1 MKKIII
7 YLLLISFVVSLTS
20 CNDGNKFKVV
30 SSDDYNKELFYQN
43 DLDTIGADPSVIY
56 ISEGE
61 QEGYYYMYITSDE
74 IEVSGYLAYR
84 SKDLVD
90 WECMGTALTS
100 YKEKDENG
108 NTYIGFGIN
117 EYWAPEVI
125 YDKNTMLY
133 YMFYTANSY
142 DTPKN
147 VEYYFFGDIAVS
159 DKPEGPFIPYNKY
172 FDNEPVLID
181 EKKKTYLYEPMFDF
195 RKMDNDDPL
204 YETRTDGYMK
214 VIDFSPFVDPE
225 TGKKYAYFTRDLY
238 PEKQIVSSKIYVI
251 GLDDDFKP
259 KYDDVHLLTVPNKIR
274 VDDKTQSQSLS
285 EGKVNEG
292 AFCVYH
298 NGKYYLLY
306 SVCSYMLK
314 AYAVHMAVAD
324 SPTGPF
330 TKLLP
335 EEGGEL
341 LFVDGKTTWL
351 GGTGHCSVVS
361 RNGHDYICYH
371 SHQCRFNPF
380 FNRAVAMD
388 EINWIDNGKGLE
400 IMVANGPSWA
410 LLPKTTEGKNSI
422 SSFVTITSDNNK
434 TDVKFLNDNIILFH
448 DFPYENETIFN
459 KGKTKINID
468 LFNYQKVEAIAI
480 YNSFYEDL
488 MINEIDNIKITTESE
503 TIKTGKLMF
512 DKDRYTNEKGVIIP
526 GGSFTIELFDQKVK
540 KIEITINSDKEFALS
555 EIVIMGELSN

>member
-1 MKKIII
+1 MNTLVGCSSNNN
-7 YLLLISFVVSLTS
+7 Y
-20 CNDGNKFKVV
+20 KVV
-30 SSDDYNKELFYQN
+30 TSTDYNKDLFYQN
-43 DLDTIGADPSVIY
+43 DLDLIGADPSVIY
-56 ISEGE
+56 ISEGN
-61 QEGYYYMYITSDE
+61 QEGYYYMYITSDA

-84 SKDLVD
+84 SKDLVS

-100 YKEKDENG
+100 YKEKDDNG

-125 YDKNTMLY
+125 YDKDTKLY

-142 DTPKN
+142 DIPKD
-147 VEYYFFGDIAVS
+147 VEYYFYGDIAVS
-159 DKPEGPFIPYNKY
+159 DKPEGPFVPYNKY
-172 FDNEPVLID
+172 FNNEPVLVN
-181 EKKKTYLYEPMFDF
+181 EKKNIYLYEPMFDF
-195 RKMDNDDPL
+195 SKMDEDDPL

-214 VIDFSPFVDPE
+214 VIDFSPFIDPK

-238 PEKQIVSSKIYVI
+238 PEKQIVTSKVYVI

-274 VDDKTQSQSLS
+274 VDDKTQSEALS

-298 NGKYYLLY
+298 NDKYYLLY

-314 AYAVHMAVAD
+314 AYAVHMAVSD

-341 LFVDGKTTWL
+341 LFVDGKTTWM

-361 RNGHDYICYH
+361 KDGHDYICYH

-388 EINWIDNGKGLE
+388 ELNWVDNGNGLE
-400 IMVANGPSWA
+400 IMVANGPSYA
-410 LLPKTTEGKNSI
+410 LLPKTTEGKKVI
-422 SSFVTITSDNNK
+422 SSKATITSDNNQ
-434 TDVKFLNDNIILFH
+434 TDLKYLNDNVILFH
-448 DFPYENETIFN
+448 DFPYEQETKFN
-459 KGKTKINID
+459 SGKTIIKIEFED
-468 LFNYQKVEAIAI
+468 YTKVEAIAI
-480 YNSFYEDL
+480 YNSFYKDL
-488 MINEIDNIKITTESE
+488 MIDEVENIKINAEAG
-503 TIKTGKLMF
+503 TIKTGKITF

-526 GGSFTIELFDQKVK
+526 GGSFAVELLDQKIK
-540 KIEITINSDKEFALS
+540 EIEITINSDKEFALS
-555 EIVIMGELSN
+555 EISIIGE